1 MALRSQEEVSLAT
14 VFART
19 LRSVIALTAA
29 EERRVY
35 PDAGEVLRGSRPD
48 ETAPVALV
56 RLLQYSIL
64 PEILGESAGP
74 AIYLAAKR
82 SSRDL
87 GISSIQ
93 GLKDWFAQMKLGDL
107 EVELDEERVLV
118 KLNRCSEL
126 PSAWPP
132 PAPPSATSSAASST
146 ACSRTSPA
154 PRCSPRRR
162 MCWSLGDTVCQFEGY
177 AGKQAGYL
185 YNENGFHPVE
195 QRRLL
200 TQLADQADTALDNL
214 RLLNERKE
222 HETHDP
228 LTGLLNFRSL
238 RERAAYELARAE
250 RHGRNVAFVMLDLD
264 GFGEVNE
271 TAGRAAGDE
280 VLRHWAAALTAQL
293 RSCDL
298 VCRYGADEFLLV
310 MPETADQEADAALAR
325 VLGAMRQLA
334 VETEDRPI
342 ALTASAG
349 VASFPDGRPQRGGA
363 RGQGGDHRLH
373 GAGLRAR
380 PGRVLLRAAA
390 RLSLT
395 WRRASSSSSSGRCTA
410 TSRRPRSTTSTS
422 CGRS

>member
-19 LRSVIALTAA
+19 LRSVIALTTA
-29 EERRVY
+29 EDRRVY
-35 PDAGEVLRGSRPD
+35 PDAGEVLRGSHEG
-48 ETAPVALV
+48 ETAPAALV

-93 GLKDWFAQMKLGDL
+93 GLKDWFAAMKLGDL

-118 KLNRCSEL
+118 KLTRALSHDRL
-126 PSAWPP
+126 P
-132 PAPPSATSSAASST
+132 ATGT
-146 ACSRTSPA
+146 PVCDVERGIIDGVLEDITGTEVLTKET
-154 PRCSPRRR
+154 

-214 RLLNERKE
+214 RMLSERKE

-238 RERAAYELARAE
+238 KERAAYELARAE
-250 RHGRNVAFVMLDLD
+250 RHGRNVAFTMLDLD
-264 GFGEVNE
+264 GFTEVNE
-271 TAGRAAGDE
+271 TAGREAGDE

-334 VETEDRPI
+334 VETTDRPI

-349 VASFPDGRPQRGGA
+349 VASFPLDGRSAEELVAKAATTVYTA
-363 RGQGGDHRLH
+363 RAVG
-373 GAGLRAR
+373 
-380 PGRVLLRAAA
+380 PGRVAFYSGPPRA
-390 RLSLT
+390 
-395 WRRASSSSSSGRCTA
+395 
-410 TSRRPRSTTSTS
+410 
-422 CGRS
+422 